1 MYKTHCSSSDVPCPR
16 PPACPFPDPLT
27 GTHLGKVEF
36 ELLAVELGLVQLDAS
51 SGSGLWGAEV
61 DPDSPEAFEHLE
73 SRLFIVD
80 PKQRLEPLLWRIK
93 KRKGTNGIRDRF
105 EDICV

>member
-1 MYKTHCSSSDVPCPR
+1 MFLHSQYPR
-16 PPACPFPDPLT
+16 HFTD
-27 GTHLGKVEF
+27 THLGKVEL

-51 SGSGLWGAEV
+51 AGSSLWSAEI

-80 PKQRLEPLLWRIK
+80 PKQRLKPLL
-93 KRKGTNGIRDRF
+93 
-105 EDICV
+105 

>member
-1 MYKTHCSSSDVPCPR
+1 MQT
-16 PPACPFPDPLT
+16 PAPD
-27 GTHLGKVEF
+27 THLGKVEF

-51 SGSGLWGAEV
+51 AGSGLRGAEV

-80 PKQRLEPLLWRIK
+80 PKERLKPLLRRRETK
-93 KRKGTNGIRDRF
+93 KKNTHR
-105 EDICV
+105 